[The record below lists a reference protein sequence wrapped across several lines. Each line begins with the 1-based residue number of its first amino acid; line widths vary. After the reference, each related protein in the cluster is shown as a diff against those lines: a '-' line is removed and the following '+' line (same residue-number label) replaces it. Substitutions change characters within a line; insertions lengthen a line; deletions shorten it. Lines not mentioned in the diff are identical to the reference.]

1 MRQLNLSNEKRR
13 NDFEKWFICP
23 ICGQKL
29 HKVLAGAHC
38 EGILTVC
45 KRCRNEVEIKV
56 PASTEAKTE

>member
-1 MRQLNLSNEKRR
+1 MNSLNLHQKEKRR
-13 NDFEKWFICP
+13 SDFVSWFFCP

-45 KRCRNEVEIKV
+45 KRCKNEIEIKIT
-56 PASTEAKTE
+56 PANIEN